1 MRRPSFL
8 LGGGRRQSILIDMDL
23 PASGPPTRVT
33 SPVPPTPTPGSN
45 GKGEQGQEKDEKKK
59 AEEEKPVAMD
69 QAAIARAK
77 GLGSLMKSAKEDAK
91 QGAAEF
97 DMSAFGF

>member
-1 MRRPSFL
+1 
-8 LGGGRRQSILIDMDL
+8 MDL
-23 PASGPPTRVT
+23 PSSLPPTRT
-33 SPVPPTPTPGSN
+33 SSPAEKEKAPVVPPAGGDAPS
-45 GKGEQGQEKDEKKK
+45 D
-59 AEEEKPVAMD
+59 VVD
-69 QAAIARAK
+69 LAAIARRK

>member
-1 MRRPSFL
+1 
-8 LGGGRRQSILIDMDL
+8 MDL
-23 PASGPPTRVT
+23 PSSLPPSRAASP
-33 SPVPPTPTPGSN
+33 
-45 GKGEQGQEKDEKKK
+45 
-59 AEEEKPVAMD
+59 AEKPPVVAPVGGD
-69 QAAIARAK
+69 APSDVVDLAAIARRK

>member
-1 MRRPSFL
+1 
-8 LGGGRRQSILIDMDL
+8 MDL
-23 PASGPPTRVT
+23 PSSLPPTRT
-33 SPVPPTPTPGSN
+33 SSPAEKETTAAVVPPVGGDAPS
-45 GKGEQGQEKDEKKK
+45 D
-59 AEEEKPVAMD
+59 VVD
-69 QAAIARAK
+69 LAAIARRR